1 MRGIRRFK
9 IRISAPEELLHRIL
23 YRRNEAGVP
32 VHGYAR
38 RRRMQTGLV
47 SAESMTDDPGRGR
60 VLYGLRLRLHR
71 DAVVKFVFT
80 VVVWEILSRTR
91 RSSSVHCCFIGCSL
105 RLHSPAGPSI
115 TSMVTTIR

>member
-1 MRGIRRFK
+1 
-9 IRISAPEELLHRIL
+9 
-23 YRRNEAGVP
+23 
-32 VHGYAR
+32 
-38 RRRMQTGLV
+38 MQTGLV
-47 SAESMTDDPGRGR
+47 RAESMTGDPGRGR
-60 VLYGLRLRLHR
+60 VLCGLRLRLHR

-91 RSSSVHCCFIGCSL
+91 RSSSVRCCFIGCSL

>member
-9 IRISAPEELLHRIL
+9 IRISAPEELPHRSL

-32 VHGYAR
+32 VHGYGR
-38 RRRMQTGLV
+38 RRNMQTGLV
-47 SAESMTDDPGRGR
+47 SAESMTGDPGRGR

-71 DAVVKFVFT
+71 DAVVKFIFT

-91 RSSSVHCCFIGCSL
+91 RSSPRCCFIGCSL
-105 RLHSPAGPSI
+105 RLHTPAGPSI
-115 TSMVTTIR
+115 TAMVTTIR